1 MMMRR
6 NTIAFLLAMLVCMAG
21 MLWVAPH
28 LFSSVQ
34 AQDMQRLVL
43 RDSSGRELFSRPAPD
58 GSAFAIRYRHSVA
71 LSPVEDWFSVS
82 GAASIWKK
90 RSIRISGPAC
100 RISRARQRMYTENG
114 KVVISGYHMA
124 LPSFD
129 VRVGRV
135 ANHTLLLPEEGGGQT
150 EIPEFPAG
158 AGTSHYPYSRF
169 TLMPFG
175 NIDLA

>member
-6 NTIAFLLAMLVCMAG
+6 NTIAFLLVMLVCMTG
-21 MLWVAPH
+21 ELWVAPH

-34 AQDMQRLVL
+34 AQDVQR
-43 RDSSGRELFSRPAPD
+43 D
-58 GSAFAIRYRHSVA
+58 GSEFAIRYRHSVA

-82 GAASIWKK
+82 GGCIYLEKTVYQDFGAGLPHQP
-90 RSIRISGPAC
+90 GPG
-100 RISRARQRMYTENG
+100 QRMYTENG

-135 ANHTLLLPEEGGGQT
+135 ANHTLLLPEEGGGQK
-150 EIPEFPAG
+150 EIPLNSLLEPGQAI
-158 AGTSHYPYSRF
+158 
-169 TLMPFG
+169 TLTVVLP
-175 NIDLA
+175 

>member
-1 MMMRR
+1 MMRR

-82 GAASIWKK
+82 GGCIY
-90 RSIRISGPAC
+90 R
-100 RISRARQRMYTENG
+100 
-114 KVVISGYHMA
+114 
-124 LPSFD
+124 
-129 VRVGRV
+129 
-135 ANHTLLLPEEGGGQT
+135 
-150 EIPEFPAG
+150 
-158 AGTSHYPYSRF
+158 
-169 TLMPFG
+169 
-175 NIDLA
+175 

>member
-6 NTIAFLLAMLVCMAG
+6 NTIAFLLVMLVCMTG
-21 MLWVAPH
+21 VLWVAPH

-34 AQDMQRLVL
+34 AQDVQRLVL

-58 GSAFAIRYRHSVA
+58 GSEFAIRYRHSVA

-82 GAASIWKK
+82 GGCIYLEKTVYQDFGAGLPHQP
-90 RSIRISGPAC
+90 GPG
-100 RISRARQRMYTENG
+100 QRMYTENG

-135 ANHTLLLPEEGGGQT
+135 ANHTLLLPEEGGGQK
-150 EIPEFPAG
+150 EIPLNSLLESGQAI
-158 AGTSHYPYSRF
+158 
-169 TLMPFG
+169 TLTVVLP
-175 NIDLA
+175 

>member
-82 GAASIWKK
+82 GGCIYLEKTVYQDFGAGLPHQP
-90 RSIRISGPAC
+90 GPG
-100 RISRARQRMYTENG
+100 QRMYTENG
-114 KVVISGYHMA
+114 KKLITSAGLGSHTINLRINNPPELVVIDFM
-124 LPSFD
+124 
-129 VRVGRV
+129 
-135 ANHTLLLPEEGGGQT
+135 
-150 EIPEFPAG
+150 
-158 AGTSHYPYSRF
+158 
-169 TLMPFG
+169 
-175 NIDLA
+175 

>member
-82 GAASIWKK
+82 GGCIYLEK

-100 RISRARQRMYTENG
+100 RISRARDSGCIRKTEKLSSAG
-114 KVVISGYHMA
+114 IIWPC
-124 LPSFD
+124 LPLTCAWD
-129 VRVGRV
+129 VWRTTPCCCLKR
-135 ANHTLLLPEEGGGQT
+135 
-150 EIPEFPAG
+150 AG
-158 AGTSHYPYSRF
+158 DKRRSP
-169 TLMPFG
+169 
-175 NIDLA
+175 

>member
-6 NTIAFLLAMLVCMAG
+6 NTIAFLLVMLVCMTG
-21 MLWVAPH
+21 VLWVAPH

-34 AQDMQRLVL
+34 AQDVQRLVL

-58 GSAFAIRYRHSVA
+58 GSEFAIRYRHSVA

-82 GAASIWKK
+82 GGCIYLEKTVYQD
-90 RSIRISGPAC
+90 SGAGLPHQPGPG
-100 RISRARQRMYTENG
+100 QRMYTENG

-135 ANHTLLLPEEGGGQT
+135 ANHTLLLPEEGGGQK
-150 EIPEFPAG
+150 EIPLN
-158 AGTSHYPYSRF
+158 SI
-169 TLMPFG
+169 TLTVVLP
-175 NIDLA
+175 

>member
-6 NTIAFLLAMLVCMAG
+6 NTIAFLLVMLVCMTG
-21 MLWVAPH
+21 VLWVAPH

-34 AQDMQRLVL
+34 AQDVQRLVL

-58 GSAFAIRYRHSVA
+58 GSEFAIRYRHSVA

-82 GAASIWKK
+82 GGCIYLEKTVYQDFGAGLPHQP
-90 RSIRISGPAC
+90 GPG
-100 RISRARQRMYTENG
+100 QRMYTENG

-135 ANHTLLLPEEGGGQT
+135 ANHTLLLPEEGGGQMA
-150 EIPEFPAG
+150 IRRN
-158 AGTSHYPYSRF
+158 S
-169 TLMPFG
+169 L
-175 NIDLA
+175 L